1 MTKSDTGALSGMLSE
16 CVLVTA
22 IGLTSGSTVKATVRE
37 DGSVVGMTCTRGPS
51 SSETLSSSGS
61 GVTEAR
67 AGLTLD
73 LPWPPTM
80 NTYWRNWNGRTV
92 ISKAGRE
99 YRQAVVDQ
107 VSIQGGAK
115 NFTGKLRVVIKAYRP
130 DRRKRDLDNLLKASL
145 DALTHAGVWSDD
157 GLIVDLRIYWA
168 DDMGGRLEVEIYDG
182 GSGVT
187 GVEGG
192 QEGGGKRAAPAG
204 TGAA

>member
-1 MTKSDTGALSGMLSE
+1 MTKSDTGVLSGMLSE

-51 SSETLSSSGS
+51 LSETSSSSGS

-67 AGLTLD
+67 AGLILN

-99 YRQAVVDQ
+99 YRQAVMDQ

-130 DRRKRDLDNLLKASL
+130 DRRKSCLLYTSPSPRDS
-145 DALTHAGVWSDD
+145 
-157 GLIVDLRIYWA
+157 
-168 DDMGGRLEVEIYDG
+168 
-182 GSGVT
+182 
-187 GVEGG
+187 
-192 QEGGGKRAAPAG
+192 
-204 TGAA
+204 